1 MKLMK
6 KVAVLVGVGFAVVGC
21 GKDAPKTLSASQV
34 MNSSYLSSNCTNS
47 QISMSVTESNNNVV
61 GSGSSACF
69 TSESI
74 QGTKNGSGQ
83 LTNVVL
89 SITIASQA
97 MSQYNSG
104 YSGSSYYCSQYQQ
117 YCPQNVTTSQAVT
130 CTYTGTLSY
139 SNNNMNGQ
147 LSTSQYYQQSGNSAQ
162 CPSTIYLNGNLSG

>member
-34 MNSSYLSSNCTNS
+34 MNSSYLTSNCTNS
-47 QISMSVTESNNNVV
+47 QISMSVTESNNNVL

-97 MSQYNSG
+97 MSQYSSG
-104 YSGSSYYCSQYQQ
+104 YGSYCGQYPCSQSG
-117 YCPQNVTTSQAVT
+117 TTSQAVT